1 MLPIQS
7 REAYE
12 EPPITKMMIMLVAK
26 VEQDNTG
33 WWFQPTP
40 LKNTTSSKCFKIIPT
55 SPEYV
60 GKNLSVQKIR
70 HDLRWHT

>member
-33 WWFQPTP
+33 WW
-40 LKNTTSSKCFKIIPT
+40 LI
-55 SPEYV
+55 Y
-60 GKNLSVQKIR
+60 G
-70 HDLRWHT
+70 